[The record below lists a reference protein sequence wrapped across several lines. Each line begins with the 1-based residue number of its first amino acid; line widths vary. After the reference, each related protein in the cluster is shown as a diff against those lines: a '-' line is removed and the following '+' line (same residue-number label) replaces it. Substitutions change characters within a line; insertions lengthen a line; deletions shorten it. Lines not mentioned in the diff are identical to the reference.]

1 MSENPIVLRGLG
13 DVVALLPHLV
23 GTQVNDS
30 IVVVPVELRAAP
42 VARVDLPATA
52 QDREIM
58 AAHLAP
64 YYAEYRTP
72 VVLLAFTDRRDLAE
86 AACDRLAEAFD
97 SVCPIA
103 AAASVTGDRWVRLDH
118 PDHGTVSPASRDR
131 VAAEAIYQRGSSP
144 YRSLQ
149 EHRASF
155 APGSSQI
162 PAQDFAAAQ
171 TATSTV
177 LQDPPALA
185 QERAWMSLVVGRHIA
200 SSTPLPTVDAAR
212 MLADVQDIGLRD
224 HAWTLIP
231 RDEARQ
237 HAELWKDLLTR
248 APEGAQAPAA
258 ALAAFSY
265 WVAGD
270 GLSARAALEQIPPTQ
285 QYSMGQLITVA
296 VRNGLDP
303 KAFPMPHDMPPDVAA
318 GVPAPSSGSEQAR
331 RQPPMPAS
339 TSPFPGV
346 SR

>member
-1 MSENPIVLRGLG
+1 MSQNPIVLRGLG
-13 DVVALLPHLV
+13 DVVALVPHLL
-23 GTQVNDS
+23 GAQVDDS

-42 VARVDLPATA
+42 VARVDVPATTE
-52 QDREIM
+52 DREIM

-97 SVCPIA
+97 SVCPVA
-103 AAASVTGDRWVRLDH
+103 AAASVTGDRWVRLDQ

-149 EHRASF
+149 EHCSSF
-155 APGSSQI
+155 APGPSQI
-162 PAQDFAAAQ
+162 PAQDFAAQ
-171 TATSTV
+171 TAASTV

-185 QERAWMSLVVGRHIA
+185 QERAWMSLVVGRRIA
-200 SSTPLPTVDAAR
+200 SSTPLPDADAAR
-212 MLADVQDIGLRD
+212 LLADVQNIGLRD

-270 GLSARAALEQIPPTQ
+270 GLSARAALQQIPPTQ

-303 KAFPMPHDMPPDVAA
+303 KTFPMPHDMPPDVVTGAD
-318 GVPAPSSGSEQAR
+318 APSSGAEHAR
-331 RQPPMPAS
+331 RQPPAAAS
-339 TSPFPGV
+339 TFPTPGV

>member
-13 DVVALLPHLV
+13 DVVALVPHLV
-23 GTQVNDS
+23 GAQVDDS

-42 VARVDLPATA
+42 VARVDLPASA

-58 AAHLAP
+58 SAHLAP
-64 YYAEYRTP
+64 YYAGYRTP

-86 AACDRLAEAFD
+86 AACERLAEAFD
-97 SVCPIA
+97 SACPVA

-131 VAAEAIYQRGSSP
+131 FAAEAIYQRGSSP

-162 PAQDFAAAQ
+162 PAQDFAVAQ
-171 TATSTV
+171 TDAATV
-177 LQDPPALA
+177 VHDPSALA
-185 QERAWMSLVVGRHIA
+185 QERAWMSLVVGRHVA
-200 SSTPLPTVDAAR
+200 SSTPLPDVDATR
-212 MLADVQDIGLRD
+212 LLADVQDIGLRD

-258 ALAAFSY
+258 ALAGFSY

-270 GLSARAALEQIPPTQ
+270 GLGARAALQQIPPTQ

-303 KAFPMPHDMPPDVAA
+303 KAFPMPHDIPPDVVA
-318 GVPAPSSGSEQAR
+318 GVPVPSSGAEHAR
-331 RQPPMPAS
+331 RQPPAAAS
-339 TSPFPGV
+339 TFPTPGV

>member
-13 DVVALLPHLV
+13 DVVALVPHLV
-23 GTQVNDS
+23 GAQVNDS

-177 LQDPPALA
+177 LQDP
-185 QERAWMSLVVGRHIA
+185 QHS
-200 SSTPLPTVDAAR
+200 
-212 MLADVQDIGLRD
+212 
-224 HAWTLIP
+224 P
-231 RDEARQ
+231 R
-237 HAELWKDLLTR
+237 
-248 APEGAQAPAA
+248 
-258 ALAAFSY
+258 
-265 WVAGD
+265 
-270 GLSARAALEQIPPTQ
+270 
-285 QYSMGQLITVA
+285 
-296 VRNGLDP
+296 
-303 KAFPMPHDMPPDVAA
+303 
-318 GVPAPSSGSEQAR
+318 SG
-331 RQPPMPAS
+331 
-339 TSPFPGV
+339 PG
-346 SR
+346 